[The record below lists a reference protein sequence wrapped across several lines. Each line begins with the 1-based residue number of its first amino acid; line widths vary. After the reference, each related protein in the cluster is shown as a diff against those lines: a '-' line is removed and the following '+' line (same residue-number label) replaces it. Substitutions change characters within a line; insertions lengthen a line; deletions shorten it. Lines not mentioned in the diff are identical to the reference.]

1 MQDLEQGLHGALQL
15 CDGAKTIID
24 ANFLRFLERSFE
36 TRIQQSHR
44 YQSNSKNSLLKLI
57 LCRLFR
63 LFFND
68 TTVLD
73 AQCNICWMSFLCDDC

>member
-44 YQSNSKNSLLKLI
+44 YQRNSKNFSIETNFMQTLSS
-57 LCRLFR
+57 
-63 LFFND
+63 
-68 TTVLD
+68 VL
-73 AQCNICWMSFLCDDC
+73 Q